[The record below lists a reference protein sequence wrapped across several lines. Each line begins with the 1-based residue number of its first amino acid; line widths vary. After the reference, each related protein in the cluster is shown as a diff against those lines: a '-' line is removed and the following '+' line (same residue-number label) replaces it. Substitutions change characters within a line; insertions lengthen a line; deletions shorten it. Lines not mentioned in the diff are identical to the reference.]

1 MRFMKKQLID
11 EEISGTGQLSPQTGM
26 FTVGKSWVVLT
37 ALVMLGWAGPEARGA
52 DVVKTMNPVAD
63 ASVRSGFSAGKNFGS
78 DPLLE
83 MQSSTVNGTIESYLK
98 FDLVGLDPTL
108 SKARL
113 RFYAK
118 VSSAG
123 SVPVLVRSAA
133 RSDWSEKEIKWKD
146 KPEHIKTIGN
156 LDVVGVSF
164 AWYELDVTDFLR
176 SELAGGAKDVTF
188 ALLLGEGST
197 RKVSI
202 KSREGDGQKP
212 EMVVNRKDFNLK
224 VGFLRENGVLPSG
237 YLSDNGKVYGDR
249 GNGYSYGWSMDIS
262 EFMRDRSQSV
272 DGFGSPNA
280 IAAPDHRYEVM
291 ACFDHYKMKQP
302 AFWEMAVPNGRYKV
316 HVVMGDPMNF
326 DSVFALDV
334 EGVLTVDAIPD
345 TKKRW
350 AEGTKTVSVK
360 DGRLTLKN
368 HATAS
373 NNKICFIEIEE
384 ATGP

>member
-1 MRFMKKQLID
+1 MMIHKNC
-11 EEISGTGQLSPQTGM
+11 EEKSVSCGQSYRSGM

-224 VGFLRENGVLPSG
+224 ISFLPENGVLPAG
-237 YLSDNGKVYGDR
+237 YLPDNGKVYGDR
-249 GNGYSYGWSMDIS
+249 GNGYSYGWSQDCT
-262 EFMRDRSQSV
+262 EFMRDRSQPPWA
-272 DGFGSPNA
+272 GSPNA
-280 IAAPDHRYEVM
+280 IPAPDHRYEVLG
-291 ACFDHYKMKQP
+291 CFDHYKMKGT
-302 AFWEMAVPNGRYKV
+302 AIWEIGLPNGKYKV
-316 HVVMGDPMNF
+316 HVVSGDSMNF
-326 DSVFALDV
+326 ESVFALDV

-345 TKKRW
+345 TNKRW
-350 AEGTKTVSVK
+350 AEGTKIVTVK

-368 HATAS
+368 HTTAS
-373 NNKICFIEIEE
+373 NNKICFIELEE
-384 ATGP
+384 AMSP

>member
-1 MRFMKKQLID
+1 MLGRFALKTLMSAI
-11 EEISGTGQLSPQTGM
+11 
-26 FTVGKSWVVLT
+26 VLT
-37 ALVMLGWAGPEARGA
+37 MAGSRVHAA
-52 DVVKTMNPVAD
+52 DVVKTNYPVAD

-78 DPLLE
+78 DPLLDI
-83 MQSSTVNGTIESYLK
+83 QSSAVNGTIEGYLK

-113 RFYAK
+113 RVYAK

-123 SVPVLVRSAA
+123 AVPVLVRSVVQN
-133 RSDWSEKEIKWKD
+133 DWVEKEIKWKD

-164 AWYELDVTDFLR
+164 AWYELDVAEFLR

-202 KSREGDGQKP
+202 KSREAEAQRP
-212 EMVVNRKDFNLK
+212 ELLVTRKDFNLK
-224 VGFLRENGVLPSG
+224 IGFLRENGVLPAG
-237 YLSDNGKVYGDR
+237 YLSDNGKAYGDR
-249 GNGYSYGWSMDIS
+249 GTGYSYGWSMDIS
-262 EFMRDRSQSV
+262 EFMRDRSQSA

-280 IAAPDHRYEVM
+280 LPAPDHRYEVM

-302 AFWEMAVPNGRYKV
+302 AFWEIAVPNGKYKV
-316 HVVMGDPMNF
+316 HAVMGDPMTF

-350 AEGTKTVSVK
+350 AEGTKIVSVK